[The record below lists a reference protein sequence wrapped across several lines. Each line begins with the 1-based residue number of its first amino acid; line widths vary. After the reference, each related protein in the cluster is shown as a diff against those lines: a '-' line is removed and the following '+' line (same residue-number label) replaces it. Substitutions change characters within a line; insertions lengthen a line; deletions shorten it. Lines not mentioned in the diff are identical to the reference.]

1 MLLENKTNVENPTND
16 CWEKKWIGNEFMSA

>member
-1 MLLENKTNVENPTND
+1 MLLENKTNVENPYND